1 MATIKCP
8 ECGAEIPAGTHVCPN
23 CDYELS
29 ESEYAAPAPEAPTA
43 PAMPAQPEAPAKP
56 VSSTKPAKP
65 AVQAPESVM
74 AHGNVDASVHNVQN
88 TTQNTQNVTNTFII
102 MGGGSA
108 PLPNNIDPQTAA
120 AVQQA
125 QQQAQR
131 QQHVQQP
138 PQPQP
143 QPQPQQPSEPLTAE
157 TGEKGLGSI
166 DGRRRPVS
174 GGRNKWI
181 GIVIGVIVAVVV
193 FFIFFKPSG
202 EKKTGDKS
210 SAPAKTEQVTNKPTS
225 SKTTAKPATK
235 QAEKSETKSSA
246 QTSAQPAAQP
256 TAQKATVAKPVDA
269 NYEKGMK
276 AYQEGNGLD
285 AVAAFNASG
294 SKESLL
300 MLAKI
305 YEKGCGTVAANA
317 MLAHKYK
324 QKASEK

>member
-8 ECGAEIPAGTHVCPN
+8 ECGAEIPAGTHICPN

-29 ESEYAAPAPEAPTA
+29 ESEYAAQAPEAPTA
-43 PAMPAQPEAPAKP
+43 PAMPAQPEVPTTSVP
-56 VSSTKPAKP
+56 STKPAKP
-65 AVQAPESVM
+65 NVQAPESVM

-131 QQHVQQP
+131 QQHVQ

-143 QPQPQQPSEPLTAE
+143 QPQPSEPLTAE

-202 EKKTGDKS
+202 EKKMGNEP
-210 SAPAKTEQVTNKPTS
+210 SAPAKTEQVTNIPTS
-225 SKTTAKPATK
+225 SQTTAKPATK
-235 QAEKSETKSSA
+235 QAAKSETKSSA

-256 TAQKATVAKPVDA
+256 TAQQATVAKPVDA

-305 YEKGCGTVAANA
+305 YEKGCGSVAANA